1 MGQKFSQKGSN
12 AKETQ
17 VGERGHPPTL
27 YESRKELFP
36 LPWKVGKGKER
47 VNRGEGVY
55 YNPTSRE
62 VGLKCRGEF
71 SPFLY
76 RNIKRSTGSSFSI
89 VLHLDNGIQNLRLH
103 ALSRCLSDSTF
114 FFLPFTDEV
123 DNTYVNFE
131 VNI

>member
-47 VNRGEGVY
+47 VNRGGY
-55 YNPTSRE
+55 T
-62 VGLKCRGEF
+62 
-71 SPFLY
+71 
-76 RNIKRSTGSSFSI
+76 I
-89 VLHLDNGIQNLRLH
+89 IQRLEK
-103 ALSRCLSDSTF
+103 L
-114 FFLPFTDEV
+114 V
-123 DNTYVNFE
+123 
-131 VNI
+131 